1 MRRALGQLAL
11 VAKLANNA
19 HRMAPRKKIPAGA
32 TTLGEAIRLLR
43 AERQMTLR
51 ALADKIGVSAP
62 FLSDVE
68 HGRRQTNQ
76 YDAIAEAFDV
86 PVDDLRDLDGR
97 IPMELKKWLGENPQL
112 VALLKDIRD
121 SGKPV
126 PIEALRATVK
136 KSR

>member
-1 MRRALGQLAL
+1 MQAMAARR
-11 VAKLANNA
+11 
-19 HRMAPRKKIPAGA
+19 KIPPGVK
-32 TTLGEAIRLLR
+32 TLGEAIRVLR
-43 AERQMTLR
+43 TEQQMTLR

-76 YDAIAEAFDV
+76 YEPLADALSV
-86 PVDDLRDLDGR
+86 SVDELRKLDGR
-97 IPMELKKWLGENPQL
+97 VPTELKDWLADNPQL
-112 VALLKDIRD
+112 IALLKDIRD

>member
-1 MRRALGQLAL
+1 MAARR
-11 VAKLANNA
+11 
-19 HRMAPRKKIPAGA
+19 KIPPGA

-76 YDAIAEAFDV
+76 YEAIAEALDV
-86 PVDDLRDLDGR
+86 SIDDLRELDGR
-97 IPMELKKWLGENPQL
+97 VPMELKKWLGENPQL

-121 SGKPV
+121 SGKPI
-126 PIEALRATVK
+126 PIDALRATLK

>member
-1 MRRALGQLAL
+1 MARR
-11 VAKLANNA
+11 
-19 HRMAPRKKIPAGA
+19 KIPPGA

-43 AERQMTLR
+43 TEQRMTLR
-51 ALADKIGVSAP
+51 ALADKIDVSAP

-76 YDAIAEAFDV
+76 YEALANALDV
-86 PVDDLRDLDGR
+86 SVDDLRKLDGR
-97 IPMELKKWLGENPQL
+97 ITELKDWLAENPQL

-121 SGKPV
+121 SGKPI
-126 PIEALRATVK
+126 PIEALRATLK

>member
-1 MRRALGQLAL
+1 MARR
-11 VAKLANNA
+11 
-19 HRMAPRKKIPAGA
+19 KIPSAA

-43 AERQMTLR
+43 TGQRMTLR

-62 FLSDVE
+62 FLSDLE

-76 YDAIAEAFDV
+76 YDALAAALGV
-86 PVDDLRDLDGR
+86 SVDELRKLDGR
-97 IPMELKKWLGENPQL
+97 VTELKDWLADNPQL

-126 PIEALRATVK
+126 PIEALRATLK
-136 KSR
+136 QSR

>member
-1 MRRALGQLAL
+1 MGARR
-11 VAKLANNA
+11 
-19 HRMAPRKKIPAGA
+19 KIPPGA
-32 TTLGEAIRLLR
+32 TTLGEAIRILR
-43 AERQMTLR
+43 TERQMTLR

-76 YDAIAEAFDV
+76 YDALADALEV
-86 PVDDLRDLDGR
+86 SVDDLRKLDGR
-97 IPMELKKWLGENPQL
+97 VTELKDWLAENPQL

-126 PIEALRATVK
+126 PIEALRASLK

>member
-1 MRRALGQLAL
+1 
-11 VAKLANNA
+11 
-19 HRMAPRKKIPAGA
+19 MAVRNKIPPGA

-43 AERQMTLR
+43 TERRMTLR

-76 YDAIAEAFDV
+76 YDALADAFEV
-86 PVDDLRDLDGR
+86 SVDDLRKLDGR
-97 IPMELKKWLGENPQL
+97 VTELKDWLAENPQL

-126 PIEALRATVK
+126 PIEALRATLK